1 MKPIYIASTTINHP
15 TLALK
20 KYAKLNNFKLVVA
33 LDKNSKKFN
42 LKNVTILTT
51 KTQDKRWPKLSK
63 LIGWNCIARRNFAIL
78 DAYERGADII
88 ALVDDDNIPLNNW
101 GKNILVDKSINAT
114 MVKTNKKVFDPIGYA
129 GYKNLWHRGFPL
141 EMINGKKYITNYKKK
156 IIPKIQASFWNGDPD
171 IDAITRIM
179 FKPNCKF
186 NKRKFPFFSNKISP
200 FNSQNTFISKD
211 ILMDYFLFPGI
222 GRMEDIWASYYV
234 SAKKFQIVYSEPT
247 VFQKRNKHNL
257 LTDFKNEYLGYTKNF
272 ELINIIENNPEK
284 ISLFL
289 PKKTL
294 LAFDEWRKIIS
305 KIKR

>member
-1 MKPIYIASTTINHP
+1 MKPVYIATTTINYP
-15 TLALK
+15 SFALK
-20 KYAKLNNFKLVVA
+20 KYAKLNNFKLIVA

-42 LKNVTILTT
+42 LKNATILTT

-78 DAYERGADII
+78 EAYEKGADII

-101 GKNILVDKSINAT
+101 GKNILVDKSTNAT
-114 MVKTNKKVFDPIGYA
+114 MIKTNKKVFDPVGYA

-141 EMINGKKYITNYKKK
+141 EMIYGKKYSINQKKK

-171 IDAITRIM
+171 IDAITRII

-222 GRMEDIWASYYV
+222 GRMEDIWAAYYV
-234 SAKKFQIVYSEPT
+234 SAKKYKILYSEPT

-289 PKKTL
+289 PKRAL

-305 KIKR
+305 NIKR